1 MELQVYK
8 NAEFGSVRT
17 TTIGGQP
24 YFVGKDVADILG
36 YANTRKA
43 LIDHIDDEDKGVTK
57 CDTLGGKQD
66 LIIINESGLYSLI
79 LSSKMPNAKK
89 FKRWVTS
96 EVLPA
101 IRKHGLYATD
111 DLIANPDLAIAAF
124 TALKEEREKNKEL
137 MAAVAIGQQQIAE
150 MKPKATYYDVVLK
163 CRDAVNISVIAKDY
177 GWSAM
182 RMNEYLHEKG
192 IQFKQGDIW
201 LLYQK
206 YAPNGY
212 TKTNTHIYEDS
223 KGIQHTKVH
232 TKWTQKGRLFIYEQL
247 KADGIYPQIE
257 MEV

>member
-24 YFVGKDVADILG
+24 YFVGKDVAGILG

-43 LIDHIDDEDKGVTK
+43 LIDHVAEEDKGVTK

-66 LIIINESGLYSLI
+66 LVIINESGLYSLI

-89 FKRWVTS
+89 FKRWVTN

-137 MAAVAIGQQQIAE
+137 IAAVAIGQQQIAE

-223 KGIQHTKVH
+223 KGIKHTKVH

-247 KADGIYPQIE
+247 KVDGIYPQIE

>member
-17 TTIGGQP
+17 TTLGGQP
-24 YFVGKDVADILG
+24 YFVGKDVAGILS
-36 YANTRKA
+36 YSNTRKA
-43 LIDHIDDEDKGVTK
+43 LIDHVDEEDKGVTK

-66 LIIINESGLYSLI
+66 LVIINESGLYSLI

-212 TKTNTHIYEDS
+212 SKTNTHIYEDS